1 MLDLNS
7 VDVSI
12 GSLKILNQV
21 NLHVPEGQMIGLIG
35 RNGAGKTTIMHSI
48 MGHRRAQRGAIMF
61 GGIDL
66 VRMPAHAR
74 AGLGIG
80 YMPEDRKLVPDFTSE
95 QNILLPAWAIGN
107 SVLEERLRLVYD
119 LIPETKA
126 FCDRHASK
134 LSGGQQKLV
143 ALARALI
150 CGQNLLLLDEPFE
163 GVAPVLA
170 RRLAEVISDLKS
182 SKISCLIAD
191 SNQQHLE
198 GLLDGMVKIERGV
211 IVDCP

>member
-1 MLDLNS
+1 MLDMNC
-7 VDVSI
+7 VNVSI
-12 GSLKILNQV
+12 GSLKILSQV

-48 MGHRRAQRGAIMF
+48 MGHRRTQRGTIMF
-61 GGIDL
+61 ARKDL
-66 VRMPAHAR
+66 VRLPAHAR

-95 QNILLPAWAIGN
+95 QNILLPAWATGTDA
-107 SVLEERLRLVYD
+107 SEERLRWVYD

-126 FCDRHASK
+126 FRDRHASK

-170 RRLAEVISDLKS
+170 RRLAEVISDLKR

-198 GLLDGMVKIERGV
+198 GLLDGIVQIERGV
-211 IVDCP
+211 ITS